1 MAGGHYIALSGMRT
15 RLDELDRL
23 AADLANVG
31 TAGYKGERV
40 GLRDAPRPQ
49 FDAALETAIDATT
62 GGRRLDNRPGA
73 IERTARDLDLVIE
86 GRGFLVV
93 DTPAGPRYTRNGH
106 LTRQPDGTLVTA
118 DGAVVR
124 GAEGPLT
131 VGEGRLRIDAD
142 GTVTAGETVA
152 GKLAVVEFAD
162 PGTLVRETGALLRAP
177 DDAAP
182 APAANAV
189 VRTGA
194 LEASNVSVVDRVAEL
209 TNVNRSFQALQKAVS
224 VLMNDIDGRAVETL
238 SRR

>member
-1 MAGGHYIALSGMRT
+1 MAGGHYVALSGMRT

-31 TAGYKGERV
+31 TAGYKAERT
-40 GLRDAPRPQ
+40 GIRDARRPV

-62 GGRRLDNRPGA
+62 GGRRLDSRPGA
-73 IERTARDLDLVIE
+73 IEKTGRDLDLAID

-124 GAEGPLT
+124 GVDGPLT
-131 VGEGRLRIDAD
+131 VGEGRLRIDGD
-142 GTVTAGETVA
+142 GTVSAGGVVA
-152 GKLAVVEFAD
+152 GRLAVVDFAD
-162 PGTLVRETGALLRAP
+162 PGGLVRESGALLRADEATP
-177 DDAAP
+177 TPVERP
-182 APAANAV
+182 A

-194 LEASNVSVVDRVAEL
+194 LEAANVSVVDRVAEL
-209 TNVNRSFQALQKAVS
+209 TNVSRSFQALQKAVA
-224 VLMNDIDGRAVETL
+224 VLMNDVDGRAVESL